1 MHKAVLELAQIL
13 CDCTGFH
20 FRMQASVPSAC
31 ASGFGTAVRD
41 IFRCTDEITELDLS
55 RDKMCF
61 AAVCF
66 KIFHVS

>member
-1 MHKAVLELAQIL
+1 
-13 CDCTGFH
+13 
-20 FRMQASVPSAC
+20 MQASVPSAC